1 MDEHLGTRGELFDPL
16 FGAARAGGAVAD
28 LLEVEGALAVAAA
41 EHGVIPAEH
50 APVIAATAESLGA
63 DVDLAALGTAAVA
76 GGNPVIPL
84 VAMLRDR
91 CAAAG
96 IPRSSVHTGATSQ
109 DITDSALMLVAGR
122 AGRA

>member
-28 LLEVEGALAVAAA
+28 RAIVAALLEVEGALAVAAA

-63 DVDLAALGTAAVA
+63 DVDLAALGAAAIA

-96 IPRSSVHTGATSQ
+96 IPRSSVHT
-109 DITDSALMLVAGR
+109 
-122 AGRA
+122 